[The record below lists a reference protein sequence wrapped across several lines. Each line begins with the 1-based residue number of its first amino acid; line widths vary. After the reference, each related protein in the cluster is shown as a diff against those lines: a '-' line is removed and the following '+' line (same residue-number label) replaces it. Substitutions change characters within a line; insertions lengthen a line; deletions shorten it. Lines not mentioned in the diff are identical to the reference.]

1 MDDAYEHPRV
11 AFSPFNRL
19 QLLPQLPHILR
30 KGHHWKSGT
39 TIPPQAKINH
49 ALKIKIT
56 NWNDKLW
63 TENSGRPISPRTNP
77 PVSRCSNLFG
87 HCLLCHTE
95 VLIMSIF
102 IIFSNIFVIVQIFY
116 NIFIQISFLSL
127 NISKLFMVKVK
138 RGTILSAMS
147 HRSLE
152 LIASPSMATAFVIP
166 SSVPSPMSPA
176 TPNVTSSFATSFAK
190 SDYALRKF
198 VHNKFKSEREANYR
212 NSLFQKYF
220 LFYLIFI
227 FFYRFSPQ
235 NLCLIDKK
243 RGFRIIPNY
252 TFCQQL
258 FIPFFAK
265 LARPSI
271 PNKYLRTISLNI
283 SFILLYNGNHSDLSQ
298 KHPSPCLS
306 ILLLIVANL
315 PNPKFQ
321 IPNPTSLLL
330 PNFPNPGNDGQPL
343 SYLIPGGTP
352 D

>member
-1 MDDAYEHPRV
+1 
-11 AFSPFNRL
+11 
-19 QLLPQLPHILR
+19 
-30 KGHHWKSGT
+30 
-39 TIPPQAKINH
+39 
-49 ALKIKIT
+49 
-56 NWNDKLW
+56 
-63 TENSGRPISPRTNP
+63 
-77 PVSRCSNLFG
+77 
-87 HCLLCHTE
+87 
-95 VLIMSIF
+95 MSIF

-220 LFYLIFI
+220 LFYLISI

-271 PNKYLRTISLNI
+271 PNEYLRTISLNI

-321 IPNPTSLLL
+321 IPNPSSLLL

>member
-1 MDDAYEHPRV
+1 
-11 AFSPFNRL
+11 
-19 QLLPQLPHILR
+19 
-30 KGHHWKSGT
+30 
-39 TIPPQAKINH
+39 
-49 ALKIKIT
+49 
-56 NWNDKLW
+56 
-63 TENSGRPISPRTNP
+63 
-77 PVSRCSNLFG
+77 
-87 HCLLCHTE
+87 
-95 VLIMSIF
+95 MSIF

-227 FFYRFSPQ
+227 FFTDFLPKTYVLLTKSEDLELSQIILFASSCLFHFLQNWPAPPSPTNIYEQ
-235 NLCLIDKK
+235 S
-243 RGFRIIPNY
+243 
-252 TFCQQL
+252 
-258 FIPFFAK
+258 A
-265 LARPSI
+265 SI
-271 PNKYLRTISLNI
+271 SASS
-283 SFILLYNGNHSDLSQ
+283 SFIMGTTPTSPKNIHPHASPSCSSLS
-298 KHPSPCLS
+298 PT
-306 ILLLIVANL
+306 
-315 PNPKFQ
+315 FQ
-321 IPNPTSLLL
+321 IPNSKFQIRPPSSSPTFQIQATTDSLSHILFQEA
-330 PNFPNPGNDGQPL
+330 PQTN
-343 SYLIPGGTP
+343 TP
-352 D
+352 DISVNIL

>member
-1 MDDAYEHPRV
+1 MQIEYVSSHRNTKYKIVHRWPKEDVDDAYEHPRV

-198 VHNKFKSEREANYR
+198 V
-212 NSLFQKYF
+212 Q
-220 LFYLIFI
+220 
-227 FFYRFSPQ
+227 
-235 NLCLIDKK
+235 
-243 RGFRIIPNY
+243 
-252 TFCQQL
+252 
-258 FIPFFAK
+258 
-265 LARPSI
+265 
-271 PNKYLRTISLNI
+271 
-283 SFILLYNGNHSDLSQ
+283 
-298 KHPSPCLS
+298 
-306 ILLLIVANL
+306 
-315 PNPKFQ
+315 
-321 IPNPTSLLL
+321 
-330 PNFPNPGNDGQPL
+330 
-343 SYLIPGGTP
+343 
-352 D
+352 